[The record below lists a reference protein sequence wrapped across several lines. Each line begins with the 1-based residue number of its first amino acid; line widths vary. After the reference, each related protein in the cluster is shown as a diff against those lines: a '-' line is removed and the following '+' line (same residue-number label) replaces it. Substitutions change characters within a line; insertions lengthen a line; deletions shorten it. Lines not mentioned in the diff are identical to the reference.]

1 MVTVYA
7 RNWHEEC
14 IAHVIYCH
22 ASYFCQNLRSSMDI
36 LPDIVLSM
44 IFSYLDAPER
54 ICKVSRVCKRW
65 YSLVNS
71 SSQVWKSAD
80 FAYCRKITSDV
91 LTKFIYPGTTIV
103 LLNECC
109 YLEWEDLKVILKK
122 CKNIHV
128 LSLSWIEQKC
138 QLDITELRISQL
150 RYLNLSSCLLSDK
163 QFHEILK
170 CKSLSV
176 LILQASKG
184 ISKEAFE
191 SSCFKSHHHLRLLN
205 VAYVPEALELSTV
218 WHLLQHS
225 NNTVKLDITGHKLS
239 DEDLDTIERIDS
251 TTFSRIVDIDD
262 YRHLLYC

>member
-1 MVTVYA
+1 
-7 RNWHEEC
+7 
-14 IAHVIYCH
+14 
-22 ASYFCQNLRSSMDI
+22 MDI

-128 LSLSWIEQKC
+128 LSLSWIAQKC

-251 TTFSRIVDIDD
+251 TTFSDSRIVDIDD